1 MMNLERL
8 NIVSLLLFTFKE
20 SCCESSSGVVHRSS
34 ESNVTIHCSSNLD
47 CPTWFTCDSEKNC
60 QCGDGHNYAV
70 VCDAPNLISAVL
82 DCNCVTYDG
91 ETNSTY
97 LGACFYNCENT
108 NKKGKDKTYRKLP
121 TQPDMLINK
130 SVCTY
135 FHRTGILCG
144 DCEEGHSPFV
154 LSYNLSCVKC
164 PDGHKNWW
172 KFVLFAF
179 VPLTFFYF
187 FVVLF
192 NINVTSSRLH
202 GVVWFSQAMSSPT
215 LVRLILVSSR
225 YGNQRALIAAKLFL
239 LYYSFW
245 NLDLLRSVIPD
256 ICLNI
261 SIVQAFALDYLLAL
275 YPFVLISLSYLIIEL
290 HDRNFACIVK
300 VWKPFHKILSIFRKS
315 WDIRTS
321 VIDSFSTFF
330 LLSYV
335 KIIGVTTDLLVPT
348 QIYEL
353 GSNTTTFRLY
363 YSPTVTYFGSD
374 HLPYALIALVI
385 FTSFVGIPTFIL
397 ILYPS
402 QFFQRCLSLF
412 PLNWHFLHAFVD
424 SFQGCYKDGTEP
436 GTFDCRWFSTLL
448 LLIRP
453 LFFVI
458 FGLTLSIMF
467 FVYSTIILIVLSIAI
482 VNIQPYKKVSTRYPS
497 TDIIFFLLLS
507 ISYVTVLGRNIAQT
521 ENHLTTK
528 IITVINYSSAFVP
541 IVYIIFLVSFWFV
554 SRTRLIRSLIQ
565 QHFI

>member
-1 MMNLERL
+1 MMNFKERL
-8 NIVSLLLFTFKE
+8 KIMSLVLFIAKAAY
-20 SCCESSSGVVHRSS
+20 CLSSNGLMDRPSDSGVI
-34 ESNVTIHCSSNLD
+34 IHCSSNLD

-60 QCGDGHNYAV
+60 QCGDGHNYAM
-70 VCDAPNLISAVL
+70 VCDATNQISAVL
-82 DCNCVTYDG
+82 DCHCVTYDG

-108 NKKGKDKTYRKLP
+108 NKKRKDKIYTKLP
-121 TQPDMLINK
+121 AQPDMLINK

-144 DCEEGHSPFV
+144 DCEDGHSPFV
-154 LSYNLSCVKC
+154 LSYNLSCDKC
-164 PDGHKNWW
+164 PDGHRNWW
-172 KFVLFAF
+172 KFILVAI

-202 GVVWFSQAMSSPT
+202 GVVWFSQTMSTPA
-215 LVRLILVSSR
+215 LVRLIMVSFR
-225 YGNQRALIAAKLFL
+225 YGNQRSLIAAKIFILS
-239 LYYSFW
+239 YSFW
-245 NLDLLRSVIPD
+245 NLDLFRSVIPA
-256 ICLNI
+256 ICLNVTTI
-261 SIVQAFALDYLLAL
+261 QAFALDYLLAL
-275 YPFVLISLSYLIIEL
+275 YPFMLILLSYFIIEL
-290 HDRNFACIVK
+290 YDRKFACIMR
-300 VWKPFHKILSIFRKS
+300 VWKPFHKVLTIFRKT

-348 QIYEL
+348 QVYEL

-363 YSPTVTYFGSD
+363 YSPTVVYFGSD
-374 HLPYALIALVI
+374 HWPYALMALVL
-385 FTSFVGIPTFIL
+385 FTSFVGIPIFIL

-402 QFFQRCLSLF
+402 QFFQRFLSLF

-453 LFFVI
+453 VFFLL
-458 FGLTLSIMF
+458 FGLTLSVMF
-467 FVYSTIILIVLSIAI
+467 FVYSTIILVLLSIAI
-482 VNIQPYKKVSTRYPS
+482 INIQPYKKVATRYPS

-507 ISYVTVLGRNIAQT
+507 ISYVSLLGRNTAKT
-521 ENHLTTK
+521 ENHSFTT
-528 IITVINYSSAFVP
+528 IITIIAYSSAFVP
-541 IVYIIFLVSFWFV
+541 IVYIIFLVSFWLI
-554 SRTRLIRSLIQ
+554 SRTSLIRSLVQ
-565 QHFI
+565 QH